1 MKKLIRKYRKSK
13 GFTLV
18 ELLIVIIIIGILAG
32 MMMLSSGS
40 ATDKAEA
47 TKIVSDLRNIKSA
60 ALMYYAD
67 KGYWP
72 GTSGDTAD
80 ITDVKDYLDQTP
92 ATGYALTK
100 AGDSLYATYTGTKLT
115 SGVKEKLKG
124 MQADAGLKNGA
135 ASADY
140 TGGDP
145 VGMIVRK

>member
-72 GTSGDTAD
+72 GTSGDAKID
-80 ITDVKDYLDQTP
+80 NVKDYLDQTP

-140 TGGDP
+140 TGGDS